1 MNEEL
6 YQMMKRMEEANR
18 KQEEYARKQ
27 YRMTVIMA
35 SACVGVLILAVL
47 CVIVLLPRVNT
58 IMNDLEVSMTGVKTA
73 AGQLENMDLE
83 KLFADLDSLVSSSEE
98 SMSQAM
104 EKLDAIDMDTLNEAI
119 QDLAN
124 IVRPLS
130 RLFGNGS

>member
-1 MNEEL
+1 
-6 YQMMKRMEEANR
+6 
-18 KQEEYARKQ
+18 
-27 YRMTVIMA
+27 MTVIMA